1 MNDKWRD
8 HCAGVTLKIW
18 SRSSNSCHHLSPYSN
33 STMQVWP
40 KSTYWFS
47 PDENV
52 NRVRTKAIY
61 VYASPSPNP
70 TPSSVD
76 GHSELT
82 QSLKHLYRPY
92 HFPYVYQCLA
102 AWHKCLFSLGY
113 MYNVLLVCIAVSEIR
128 DSPIYYLIFDFCLVC
143 RLKYSKSRCKK

>member
-8 HCAGVTLKIW
+8 HCAGWTLKIW
-18 SRSSNSCHHLSPYSN
+18 SRSSNSCHHLSPYNN
-33 STMQVWP
+33 SSMQVWP
-40 KSTYWFS
+40 KPTYWFS

-70 TPSSVD
+70 IPSSVD
-76 GHSELT
+76 GHSALT
-82 QSLKHLYRPY
+82 QSLKHLNTYN

-102 AWHKCLFSLGY
+102 ALHKCLFSQGY
-113 MYNVLLVCIAVSEIR
+113 MYYVLLVRIAVSEIR

-143 RLKYSKSRCKK
+143 RLKYRKSRCKK